1 MKKYTDAILYALL
14 FVFFTLLTRVIDVQ
28 VVGPQDAWV
37 GFARMNVAVHEFF
50 GMNLF
55 WYKLTQLLGIA
66 AIAVAGIFA
75 VIGAVQLIKRKSLLK
90 VDREVLMLGV
100 VYIIVIVLYVLFEK
114 IAINYRPV
122 ILDPAEGLEASYPST
137 HTMLILTIFGTA
149 VRACGYYIKNAK
161 LLVCTRLCALIIM
174 ALTIVGRLV
183 CGVHWLT
190 DIIGG
195 VLISI
200 SLIYLYRGLTTQNA
214 QQENQNEKQ

>member
-1 MKKYTDAILYALL
+1 MKKYLDAILYALL
-14 FVFFTLLTRVIDVQ
+14 FVFFTLMTRVIDVQ

-55 WYKLTQLLGIA
+55 WYKLTQIFGIA
-66 AIAVAGIFA
+66 AIAVAGVFA
-75 VIGAVQLIKRKSLLK
+75 VTGAVQLIKRKSLLK
-90 VDREVLMLGV
+90 VDREVLMLGI
-100 VYIIVIVLYVLFEK
+100 VYIIVIVLYALFEK

-122 ILDPAEGLEASYPST
+122 ILDAAEGLEPSYPST

-149 VRACGYYIKNAK
+149 VRACGYYIKNTK
-161 LLVCTRLCALIIM
+161 LLVGARVFALIVM
-174 ALTIVGRLV
+174 ALTIVGRLI

-200 SLIYLYRGLTTQNA
+200 SLICLYRELT
-214 QQENQNEKQ
+214 